1 MWNLG
6 EVYEMM
12 GYILQKNYIPVFS
25 FTQEFLTTEDEF
37 YYKIFMDLREQLDG
51 STSITGRVL
60 QH

>member
-1 MWNLG
+1 
-6 EVYEMM
+6 MM